1 MKIVIAGS
9 SGLIGAALARQLRRD
24 GHDVVRLVRRDPAGD
39 DEARWDPAAGT
50 LDGAA
55 LAGADGVVHLGGAG
69 IAAKRWSAARKAEI
83 RDSRVNSARLLSETM
98 ARLDTPPA
106 VFVCASALGYYGS
119 RDDEVLTE
127 SSAQGDDFLAQITG
141 EWEAA
146 TQPAAQAGIRV
157 VNLRIGIVLS
167 ASGDMPKSMLTPF
180 KLGLGGKLGDG
191 KQYMSWVH
199 IDDVVSAAI
208 HALKT
213 PALQGAVNL
222 AAPNPVTNAE
232 FTKTLGH
239 ILGRPALFSVPRMA
253 LRVML
258 GEMSEFVLSS
268 ARLQPHKLTESGFR
282 FRWHTIEEALR
293 DVLGKP

>member
-9 SGLIGAALARQLRRD
+9 SGLIGSAVARRLRGD
-24 GHDVVRLVRRDPAGD
+24 GHGVIRLVRREPAGG
-39 DEARWDPAAGT
+39 DEARWDPVAGDLDDAAF
-50 LDGAA
+50 
-55 LAGADGVVHLGGAG
+55 AGADGVVHLGGAG

-83 RDSRVNSARLLSETM
+83 RDSRVNSTQLLSETM
-98 ARLDTPPA
+98 ARLDTPPS

-119 RDDEVLTE
+119 RADEVLTE
-127 SSAQGDDFLAQITG
+127 ASAQGDDFLAQVTG
-141 EWEAA
+141 EWEDA

-167 ASGDMPKSMLTPF
+167 ASGDMPNSMLSPF
-180 KLGLGGKLGDG
+180 KLGLGGKLGG
-191 KQYMSWVH
+191 GRQYMSWVH
-199 IDDVVSAAI
+199 IDDVVGAVV
-208 HALKT
+208 HALTT

-239 ILGRPALFSVPRMA
+239 ILGRPTLFSVPRIA
-253 LRVML
+253 LRIML
-258 GEMSEFVLSS
+258 GEMAEFILSS
-268 ARLQPHKLTESGFR
+268 ARLQPQKLTDSGFR

>member
-9 SGLIGAALARQLRRD
+9 SGLIGSAVARRLRGD
-24 GHDVVRLVRRDPAGD
+24 GHDVVRLVRRDPAGG

-50 LDGAA
+50 LDDAA
-55 LAGADGVVHLGGAG
+55 FAGADGVVHLGGAG

-83 RDSRVNSARLLSETM
+83 RDSRVNSTRLLSETM
-98 ARLDTPPA
+98 ARLDTPPS
-106 VFVCASALGYYGS
+106 VFVCASALGYYGN
-119 RDDEVLTE
+119 RADEILTE
-127 SSAQGDDFLAQITG
+127 ASAQGDDFLAQITG
-141 EWEAA
+141 EWEDA

-167 ASGDMPKSMLTPF
+167 ASGDMPKSMLPPF
-180 KLGLGGKLGDG
+180 KLGLGGKLGSG
-191 KQYMSWVH
+191 RQYMSWVH
-199 IDDVVSAAI
+199 IDDVVSAVI
-208 HALKT
+208 HALTT

-239 ILGRPALFSVPRMA
+239 ILGRPTLFSVPRIA
-253 LRVML
+253 LRIML
-258 GEMSEFVLSS
+258 GEMSEFILSS
-268 ARLQPHKLTESGFR
+268 ARLQPQKLTDSGFR